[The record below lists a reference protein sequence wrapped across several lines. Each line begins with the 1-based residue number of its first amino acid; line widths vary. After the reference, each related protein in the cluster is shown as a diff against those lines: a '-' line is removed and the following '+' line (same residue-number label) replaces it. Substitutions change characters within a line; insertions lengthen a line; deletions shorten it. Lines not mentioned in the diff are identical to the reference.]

1 MPGALVN
8 CQRRNLR
15 SLASRNDHA
24 SALTILSKAA
34 RQSCPLRAVVS
45 RRANNEG
52 FVSRD
57 WPPSACGK
65 LTARQPR
72 ERMGVPRLK

>member
-8 CQRRNLR
+8 CQRKKPAIARDPKGPSPSARNPEEGRTAGSR
-15 SLASRNDHA
+15 SGYPPNKGSG
-24 SALTILSKAA
+24 
-34 RQSCPLRAVVS
+34 PVS
-45 RRANNEG
+45 RG
-52 FVSRD
+52 

-72 ERMGVPRLK
+72 ERRGVPRLK